1 MPYRRIVLSVG
12 IFIIISA
19 VLILVSLFYVIEKKG
34 VFEAQSHYKLLA
46 KDAEDIAEGMPILF
60 SGFEIGQ
67 VDSLSLYDN
76 GEVLIIISIPQHN
89 TKWVRSN
96 SVFTLDKPLIGKP
109 KITLTSSMTSP
120 PLDEKIITRMQIKD
134 GINEIITNIQPVI
147 SELQNI
153 VRNVNILTASL
164 SDHNAS
170 FQTSLVHLEKFSN
183 RLADSPDLLHTMT
196 GNEQSAKKFH
206 EAIITLDLALEDL
219 RSLVQNTDQGISEI
233 RSDIISPANA
243 NMQELQLIF
252 KDINAKLK
260 AIDQTVKVIG
270 QSDKEIAFLKDEM
283 RVWLEEVTE
292 LSTRINT
299 MISDDPKEN
308 IELP

>member
-1 MPYRRIVLSVG
+1 MPYRKIVLSVG

-19 VLILVSLFYVIEKKG
+19 VLILISLFYVIEKKG

-60 SGFEIGQ
+60 SGFEVGQ

-96 SVFTLDKPLIGKP
+96 SVFTLEKPLIGKP
-109 KITLTSSMTSP
+109 KITLTSSMKSP
-120 PLDEKIITRMQIKD
+120 PLDEKIIMRMRIKD
-134 GINEIITNIQPVI
+134 GINEIITNIQPVV

-153 VRNVNILTASL
+153 VKNVNILTASL

-170 FQTSLVHLEKFSN
+170 FQTSLVHLEKFSG
-183 RLADSPDLLHTMT
+183 RLADSPDLLQTMT
-196 GNEQSAKKFH
+196 GNEQSAVKFH
-206 EAIITLDLALEDL
+206 EAITKLDLALEDM
-219 RSLVQNTDQGISEI
+219 RSLVQNTDGGISEI
-233 RSDIISPANA
+233 RSDIIAPANA

-260 AIDQTVKVIG
+260 TIDNTVKVIG
-270 QSDKEIAFLKDEM
+270 QSDKEIAFMKDEM
-283 RVWLEEVTE
+283 KVWLEEVTE
-292 LSTRINT
+292 LSTRVNA
-299 MISDDPKEN
+299 MLGEDPQES
-308 IELP
+308 ITLP

>member
-1 MPYRRIVLSVG
+1 MGV
-12 IFIIISA
+12 FIIISA
-19 VLILVSLFYVIEKKG
+19 VLILVTLFYVIEKKG

-67 VDSLSLYDN
+67 VDRLSLYDN
-76 GEVLIIISIPQHN
+76 GEVLIIISIPRHN

-96 SVFTLDKPLIGKP
+96 SVFTLEKPLIGKP
-109 KITLTSSMTSP
+109 KITLTSSMKSP
-120 PLDEKIITRMQIKD
+120 PLDEKVITRMRIKD
-134 GINEIITNIQPVI
+134 GINEIITNIQPVV

-153 VRNVNILTASL
+153 VKNANILTASL

-170 FQTSLVHLEKFSN
+170 FQTSLVHLEKFSD

-196 GNEQSAKKFH
+196 GNTQSAVKFH
-206 EAIITLDLALEDL
+206 EAITKLDLALEDM

-233 RSDIISPANA
+233 RRDIISPANA

-260 AIDQTVKVIG
+260 TIDNTVKVIG

-292 LSTRINT
+292 LSTRVNA
-299 MISDDPKEN
+299 MIGEDPQES
-308 IELP
+308 ITLP